1 MDRGQWPGHCF
12 SRYFPGEVC
21 LTNLTV
27 AMSAVIPSVAN
38 MSFSCG
44 HPHANLYNLE
54 IKLQWIPNLNWC
66 SMFHGSLLFALLFGV
81 LARGPSG
88 ETNMPCFSGGS
99 VHCWVPFYGWL
110 LSASMIC
117 LHICKYH
124 DLKLYVSRYVLPSL
138 CYTVGMQWLFNGL
151 HIIITSILMPT
162 QWGPYPILTEHASE
176 IKNHMISP
184 FFHDSSM
191 VTARC
196 WLLFIAI
203 QKSNLPVTAPGVP
216 KSW

>member
-124 DLKLYVSRYVLPSL
+124 DLMLYVSRHVLPSL
-138 CYTVGMQWLFNGL
+138 CYTVCNDFLMDFISSLPPFSCPHNGGPTPFWQNT
-151 HIIITSILMPT
+151 HPRSKIIWFHHFS
-162 QWGPYPILTEHASE
+162 
-176 IKNHMISP
+176 MIQ
-184 FFHDSSM
+184 
-191 VTARC
+191 A
-196 WLLFIAI
+196 W
-203 QKSNLPVTAPGVP
+203 
-216 KSW
+216 

>member
-1 MDRGQWPGHCF
+1 M
-12 SRYFPGEVC
+12 
-21 LTNLTV
+21 
-27 AMSAVIPSVAN
+27 
-38 MSFSCG
+38 
-44 HPHANLYNLE
+44 
-54 IKLQWIPNLNWC
+54 NWC

-124 DLKLYVSRYVLPSL
+124 DLKLYVSRHVLPSL

-162 QWGPYPILTEHASE
+162 QWGPYPILTEHAWDQKSHDFT
-176 IKNHMISP
+176 IFPWFKHGNSP
-184 FFHDSSM
+184 
-191 VTARC
+191 V
-196 WLLFIAI
+196 LIAI
-203 QKSNLPVTAPGVP
+203 YRHP
-216 KSW
+216 KKESASHCSRCTQILIILFVILNHHIDRKDALSVCIYIYV